1 MVACKIKPNAQLYLV
16 PETNLVLEDENNLN
30 NFTILQIPGEI
41 NEQLL
46 ENNLI
51 IAVVYFVFGSVQNRE
66 M

>member
-1 MVACKIKPNAQLYLV
+1 MVACKIKQNAQLSLI
-16 PETNLVLEDENNLN
+16 PETNSVLEDENNLN
-30 NFTILQIPGEI
+30 NLTILQIPGEI

-51 IAVVYFVFGSVQNRE
+51 IAVVYFVFGTVQNRE

>member
-16 PETNLVLEDENNLN
+16 PETNSVLEDLNNLI
-30 NFTILQIPGEI
+30 ILQIPGEI

>member
-16 PETNLVLEDENNLN
+16 PENNSILEDLNNL
-30 NFTILQIPGEI
+30 TILQIPGEI